1 MITNIGKNILAK
13 YLAGQTSSYASHIA
27 LGCGPTPLNEQ
38 SSFGDYANYKSLDFE
53 MFRVPVTSRGY
64 VNEGGVAKIV
74 FTAELPSDERYDIS
88 EIGIYSGN
96 ANPSAGLY
104 DSRIFF
110 SFSQGENW
118 QYRTPQDATA
128 LPVIYTPLDE
138 NPEESQE
145 SDLINYPN
153 PAFQTNADNKIFTG
167 VERAN
172 RYERPRFLNNTI
184 FIRGNQ
190 AELIPSDENVCGLT
204 VGDLDNHIELNG
216 VSLDFN
222 KNAPTDLLKLAFSV
236 VNKVGPSPTR
246 PDEVRLLMVFSSS
259 DRLSS
264 ATFGCRVVHSENP
277 TSSNENDFTKNR
289 HLVIT
294 KEIQELGKT
303 AEFSWTSVE
312 TVKIYVSVIKDEEL
326 SENFFVALDAAR
338 LENITTINPIYG
350 LTGYSVIRNPG
361 GTAIIKNTNTSN
373 FVEFR
378 FGVGFIEPVID
389 EGP

>member
-13 YLAGQTSSYASHIA
+13 YLAGQTPSYASHIA
-27 LGCGPTPLNEQ
+27 LGCGPTPLKEQ
-38 SSFGDYANYKSLDFE
+38 DNFEDYSTYKALDFE

-64 VNEGGVAKIV
+64 VNDGGVAKIV

-88 EIGIYSGN
+88 EIGIYSGSS
-96 ANPSAGLY
+96 NPSAGLY

-138 NPEESQE
+138 NPQE
-145 SDLINYPN
+145 AQEADLINYPN
-153 PAFQTNADNKIFTG
+153 PAFQTNADNKIFTS
-167 VERAN
+167 VERSN

-184 FIRGNQ
+184 LIRGNQ
-190 AELIPSDENVCGLT
+190 SELIPSEENVCGLT
-204 VGDLDNHIELNG
+204 IGNLNNHIEING

-236 VNKVGPSPTR
+236 INKAGPSPSH

-259 DRLSS
+259 DRISS
-264 ATFGCRVVHSENP
+264 ATFGCRIVHSEDP
-277 TSSNENDFTKNR
+277 SSSNENDFRKNR

-303 AEFSWTSVE
+303 PEFSWTSVE
-312 TVKIYVSVIKDEEL
+312 TVKIYVSVIRNGEISGD
-326 SENFFVALDAAR
+326 FFVALDAAR

-350 LTGYSVIRNPG
+350 LTGYSVIKNSG
-361 GTAIIKNTNTSN
+361 GSAIIKNTNTSN

-378 FGVGFIEPVID
+378 FGVGFIDPDILED
-389 EGP
+389 S